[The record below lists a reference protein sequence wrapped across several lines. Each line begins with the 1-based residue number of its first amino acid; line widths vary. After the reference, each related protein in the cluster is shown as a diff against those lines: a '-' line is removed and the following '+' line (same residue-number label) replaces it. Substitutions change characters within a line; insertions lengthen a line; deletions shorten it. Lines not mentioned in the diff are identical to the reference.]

1 MFSKSS
7 IIDPKGYHL
16 LGFNFYNQLY
26 CDTLCPFGL
35 RTSAMICQRTTKTV
49 IHIFTQS
56 GFSADVSLDDFYGAE
71 IPALAETAFAALQSL
86 F

>member
-1 MFSKSS
+1 
-7 IIDPKGYHL
+7 
-16 LGFNFYNQLY
+16 
-26 CDTLCPFGL
+26 
-35 RTSAMICQRTTKTV
+35 MICQRTTKTV

-56 GFSADVSLDDFYGAE
+56 GFSADVYLDDFYGAE